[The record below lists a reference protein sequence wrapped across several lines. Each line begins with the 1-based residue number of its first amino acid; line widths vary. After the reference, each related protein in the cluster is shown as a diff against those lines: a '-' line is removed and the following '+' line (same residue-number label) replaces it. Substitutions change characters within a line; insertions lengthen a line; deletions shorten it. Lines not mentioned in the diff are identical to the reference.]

1 MKKIYIKSLIIVCC
15 FLLINCSKKSN
26 QAPSTVD
33 LVFPTSDLLCIDNII
48 TFDWTEAT
56 DPEGNDIEYNLIIA
70 KDRALTDVVE
80 NRTVTESQI
89 EITLEKETAYY
100 WQVDALDV
108 NNNLGSS
115 SEVFAFFT
123 KGEGEGEQN
132 YVPFTSQL
140 LTPNNN
146 TIVASGA
153 LDLTWKAGDPNL
165 DDVLSYE
172 VFFGVNADPSL
183 VDDAVTTKNYTVNVV
198 AGTTYYWKV
207 NVKDDS
213 GAKSIGQIWSFT
225 AN

>member
-15 FLLINCSKKSN
+15 FLLVNCSKKAN

-33 LVFPTSDLLCIDNII
+33 LVFPTSDLLCIDNTI
-48 TFDWTEAT
+48 TFDWTKAT

-80 NRTVTESQI
+80 NRTVTDSQI

-115 SEVFAFFT
+115 SAVFAFFT
-123 KGEGEGEQN
+123 KGEGEQN

-146 TIVASGA
+146 TTVASGT

-172 VFFGVNADPSL
+172 VFFGENADPAL
-183 VDDAVTTKNYTVNVV
+183 VDDAVTTKNYTVNV
-198 AGTTYYWKV
+198 ATGTTYYWKV

-213 GAKSIGQIWSFT
+213 EAKSIGQIWSFT

>member
-1 MKKIYIKSLIIVCC
+1 MKKAYIKLVLIVCC
-15 FLLINCSKKSN
+15 GLLINCSKKVN
-26 QAPSTVD
+26 QAPSEVD
-33 LVFPTSDLLCIDNII
+33 LVFPSADLLCIENTI
-48 TFDWTEAT
+48 TFNWTEAI
-56 DPEGNDIEYNLIIA
+56 DPENNDVEYNIIIA

-80 NRTVTESQI
+80 NRTLTESQI

-100 WQVDALDV
+100 WKVDALDV

-115 SEVFAFFT
+115 SEIFAFYT
-123 KGEGEGEQN
+123 KGDGEQN

-146 TIVASGA
+146 AIVASGA
-153 LDLTWKAGDPNL
+153 LELTWKAGDPNL
-165 DDVLSYE
+165 DDVLTYE
-172 VFFGVNADPSL
+172 VYFGENADPAL
-183 VDDAVTTKNYTVNVV
+183 VDDAVSTKSFSVNAI

-207 NVKDDS
+207 NVKDEA

>member
-15 FLLINCSKKSN
+15 FLLVNCSKKSN

-33 LVFPTSDLLCIDNII
+33 LVFPTSDLLCIDNTI

-123 KGEGEGEQN
+123 KGEGEQN

-172 VFFGVNADPSL
+172 VFFGVNTDPSL

-213 GAKSIGQIWSFT
+213 GAKSIGQTWSFT

>member
-1 MKKIYIKSLIIVCC
+1 M
-15 FLLINCSKKSN
+15 
-26 QAPSTVD
+26 
-33 LVFPTSDLLCIDNII
+33 
-48 TFDWTEAT
+48 
-56 DPEGNDIEYNLIIA
+56 
-70 KDRALTDVVE
+70 
-80 NRTVTESQI
+80 
-89 EITLEKETAYY
+89 
-100 WQVDALDV
+100 
-108 NNNLGSS
+108 NNSLGSS

-123 KGEGEGEQN
+123 KGEGEQN

-146 TIVASGA
+146 TLVASGT

-172 VFFGVNADPSL
+172 VFFGENADPAL